1 MDFIAELL
9 FSIIVEASIELPTPK
24 TPLPLRI
31 LASII
36 VFAITF
42 GMGGFLVYVGCTE
55 VWSRSKISSII
66 VFVCSAL
73 FLWAGVHL
81 FRRMFCKKK
90 EK

>member
-9 FSIIVEASIELPTPK
+9 FSIIAEASIELPNPK
-24 TPLPLRI
+24 TPLPFK
-31 LASII
+31 II
-36 VFAITF
+36 A
-42 GMGGFLVYVGCTE
+42 
-55 VWSRSKISSII
+55 SII

-81 FRRMFCKKK
+81 FRRMFGNRK

>member
-9 FSIIVEASIELPTPK
+9 FSIIVEASIELPNSK
-24 TPLPLRI
+24 TPLPFKI

-42 GMGGFLVYVGCTE
+42 GMGGFLLYVGCTE
-55 VWSRSKISSII
+55 VWSRSKISSVI
-66 VFVCSAL
+66 VFVCSIL
-73 FLWAGVHL
+73 FFWAGVHL
-81 FRRMFCKKK
+81 FRRMFGKGK